1 MGDEVCLGA
10 KNRREVEV
18 RWPAC
23 TEPMAAEMQAL
34 LARLS
39 PPPNHNPDH
48 AQAEPP
54 LAARTGMTASIVRR
68 RLDCL
73 HTDCAISKPTG

>member
-18 RWPAC
+18 RWPPC

-34 LARLS
+34 LARLP

-48 AQAEPP
+48 AQAEP
-54 LAARTGMTASIVRR
+54 R
-68 RLDCL
+68 
-73 HTDCAISKPTG
+73 